1 MAEVVDEA
9 RWRPTAT
16 KRTLEARAQL
26 LADIRLFFTER
37 GVLEVETPILST
49 AAATAP
55 HLHSLAISY
64 QGPQA
69 SEGQRLFLQTSPEHA
84 MKRLLAAGSGP
95 IYQIARVFRNGEAG
109 QRHNPEFSLLEWYR
123 PGFDHFA
130 LMEEVDALLSSLLA
144 TPRGE
149 RLSYQEV
156 FHHYLEIDIFTA
168 ATSLLGQLA
177 KSHGFQEATVNSE
190 LSRQVYLDFLMAAVI
205 EPQLGHRRPCFVY
218 SYPASEAQLARI
230 RPSSESSPVPVAD
243 RFEVYLK
250 GMELANGYH
259 ELSDASEQRQRF
271 EADLAYRKKW
281 GLEEVP
287 MDGFLLA
294 ALVQGLPDCAGV
306 ALGVDRLLML
316 LLGSSHIK
324 EVLAFSIDRI

>member
-1 MAEVVDEA
+1 MAEIEEA

-16 KRTLEARAQL
+16 KKALEARAQL
-26 LADIRLFFTER
+26 LADIRLFFAKR
-37 GVLEVETPILST
+37 GVLEVETPILSA

-55 HLHSLAISY
+55 HLHSLVTSY

-69 SEGQRLFLQTSPEHA
+69 PEGQRLFLQTSPEHA

-109 QRHNPEFSLLEWYR
+109 RRHNPEFSLLEWYR

-130 LMEEVDALLSSLLA
+130 LMEEVDTLLSSLLA
-144 TPRGE
+144 VPRGE

-156 FHHYLEIDIFTA
+156 FYHYLEVDVFTA
-168 ATSLLGQLA
+168 EASILSQLA
-177 KSHGFQEATVNSE
+177 KFYGLQETIANSE
-190 LSRQVYLDFLMAAVI
+190 SSRQVYLDFLMATVI
-205 EPQLGHRRPCFVY
+205 EPQLGHGRPCFVY

-230 RPSSESSPVPVAD
+230 RPPSDSSPAPVAD

-259 ELSDASEQRQRF
+259 ELSDAGEQRQRF
-271 EADLAYRKKW
+271 KADLAHRQEW
-281 GLEEVP
+281 GLGEVP
-287 MDGFLLA
+287 IDGFLLA

-316 LLGSSHIK
+316 LLGSSHIE
-324 EVLAFSIDRI
+324 EVLAFPIDRI

>member
-1 MAEVVDEA
+1 MAGTDEV

-16 KRTLEARAQL
+16 RRTLEARAQL
-26 LADIRLFFTER
+26 LADIRLFFTKR

-55 HLHSLAISY
+55 HLHSLVTSY
-64 QGPQA
+64 QGPQ
-69 SEGQRLFLQTSPEHA
+69 SPEDQRLFLQTSPEHA

-149 RLSYQEV
+149 YLSYQEA
-156 FHHYLEIDIFTA
+156 FYRYLEIDIFIA
-168 ATSLLGQLA
+168 ATGLLGQLA
-177 KSHGFQEATVNSE
+177 KSHGLQETTANSE
-190 LSRQVYLDFLMAAVI
+190 LSRQVYLDFLMATII
-205 EPQLGHRRPCFVY
+205 EPQLGHGRPCFIY
-218 SYPASEAQLARI
+218 SYPASEAQLARV
-230 RPSSESSPVPVAD
+230 RPASESSPISVAE

-271 EADLAYRKKW
+271 EADLAHRKKW

-287 MDGFLLA
+287 MDEFLLA
-294 ALVQGLPDCAGV
+294 ALIEGLPDCAGV

-316 LLGSSHIK
+316 LLGSSRIE